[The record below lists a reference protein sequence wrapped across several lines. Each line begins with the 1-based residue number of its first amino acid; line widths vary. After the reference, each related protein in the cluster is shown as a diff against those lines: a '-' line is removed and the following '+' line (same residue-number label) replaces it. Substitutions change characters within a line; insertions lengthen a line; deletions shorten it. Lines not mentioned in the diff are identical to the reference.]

1 MGVAMSRSGPATS
14 CHAFLHVSDPVA
26 CFDIASTSHQH
37 AIVISLT
44 VARPAA
50 ESFIVRVD
58 SFTCVALAI
67 S

>member
-1 MGVAMSRSGPATS
+1 MGVAMSRRGLATS

-26 CFDIASTSHQH
+26 CVDIASTADQH
-37 AIVISLT
+37 AIVTSLT

-58 SFTCVALAI
+58 SFTCVALVI